1 MEMTRIE
8 LLDGVWLNHLHD
20 KKAEKACLSIHLL
33 TQLTRE
39 SAAMNA
45 LLPAVLRRGCARYG
59 DEAALEARLAKLD
72 ATIEASVRLAGEIQA
87 LGFCAAL
94 PADAD
99 SLRPVCELLGELLL
113 NPETRGGLLLPGYV
127 DAERDKLAAA
137 LRRPDAAARC
147 LAEMCC
153 CEDFAIGRCGSAED
167 ADAIRYQKLSKHY
180 RTLLPVCP
188 VEIFY
193 CGNADKKR
201 LAAVLREVLAT
212 LPRGEID
219 LELGTQLRMNALEDQ
234 PRVLHEQSEDGQAHL
249 VIGWRL
255 GSVMEDPDQ
264 AALSV
269 FRELVSQTLAASL
282 PQGHAP
288 EVLLDIHKGLLLVS
302 LSDDDARELV
312 LSQLALLRA
321 GDFSD
326 ERLER
331 ARRGASEALLE
342 QEADPQT
349 LERFWFSQL
358 LLGLDYG
365 PAELSALCAEVRR
378 EELCAVTDSLD
389 CDMIYL
395 STPAEAD
402 KDHKEEEE

>member
-153 CEDFAIGRCGSAED
+153 CEDFAIGPAAAPRTRTPSAIKSSANTIAPCCPSVPWRSSTAATRTKNGWLPYCVRCSPRCRA
-167 ADAIRYQKLSKHY
+167 
-180 RTLLPVCP
+180 V
-188 VEIFY
+188 
-193 CGNADKKR
+193 R
-201 LAAVLREVLAT
+201 LTWNLAHSC
-212 LPRGEID
+212 
-219 LELGTQLRMNALEDQ
+219 
-234 PRVLHEQSEDGQAHL
+234 V
-249 VIGWRL
+249 
-255 GSVMEDPDQ
+255 
-264 AALSV
+264 
-269 FRELVSQTLAASL
+269 
-282 PQGHAP
+282 
-288 EVLLDIHKGLLLVS
+288 
-302 LSDDDARELV
+302 
-312 LSQLALLRA
+312 
-321 GDFSD
+321 
-326 ERLER
+326 
-331 ARRGASEALLE
+331 
-342 QEADPQT
+342 
-349 LERFWFSQL
+349 
-358 LLGLDYG
+358 
-365 PAELSALCAEVRR
+365 
-378 EELCAVTDSLD
+378 
-389 CDMIYL
+389 
-395 STPAEAD
+395 
-402 KDHKEEEE
+402 